1 MMVGTEGLLVVSSAQ
16 ADRIRSQRPSVSPS
30 SVASRGRSGRSPD
43 LILLMT
49 AGSRRYEW
57 NGMRP
62 VNTCE

>member
-1 MMVGTEGLLVVSSAQ
+1 MMVGTEGLSVVSSAH

-30 SVASRGRSGRSPD
+30 SVASRGRSGRSRN